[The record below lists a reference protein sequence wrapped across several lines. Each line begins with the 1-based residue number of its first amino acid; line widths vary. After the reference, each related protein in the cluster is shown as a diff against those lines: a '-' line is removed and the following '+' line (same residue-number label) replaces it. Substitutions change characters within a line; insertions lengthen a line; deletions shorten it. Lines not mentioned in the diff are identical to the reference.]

1 MTKPK
6 PLTLHEVAWLVRE
19 RDPTAWKRMTA
30 KERQELTD
38 KLNAERDQLIQF
50 AEQLFAGTVTVSPAG
65 WRRR

>member
-1 MTKPK
+1 MTKPR

-19 RDPTAWKRMTA
+19 RDPTAWKRMTP

-38 KLNAERDQLIQF
+38 KLNAERDQLIQL
-50 AEQLFAGTVTVSPAG
+50 AQQLFAGTVTGPPAG